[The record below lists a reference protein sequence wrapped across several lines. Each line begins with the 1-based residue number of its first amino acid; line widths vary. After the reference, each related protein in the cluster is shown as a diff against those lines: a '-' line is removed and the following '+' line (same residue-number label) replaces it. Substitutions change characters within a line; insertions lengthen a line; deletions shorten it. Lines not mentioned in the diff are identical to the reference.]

1 MFFSKK
7 LDNFSEIKHCFFSRK
22 KGFSKGIYYSL
33 NCGPGSSDEK
43 KNIEKNLNFVSNFM
57 GAEFNN
63 LILMNQT
70 HSNKVIFIDEKN
82 KNRKKFDC
90 DAIITSLNDVALC
103 VLTADCVPVLLFDKK
118 NGLIGCLHAGWKGAI
133 GGIIENTINEIKKNG
148 KKNKIIASIGPCIG
162 LNNYEVD
169 LDFKKKF
176 LFESKKNEK
185 FFLKKDNEKFNFDL
199 RNFVSL
205 KLTECGVEYIDNVSK
220 DTFSDSDNF
229 FSFRRSLSLGEKDY
243 GRCISSIILKKN

>member
-1 MFFSKK
+1 MIKSKK
-7 LDNFSEIKHCFFSRK
+7 LSKFKKINHFFFNKS
-22 KGFSKGIYYSL
+22 GGTSKGIYKSL
-33 NCGPGSSDEK
+33 NCGLGSSDK
-43 KNIEKNLNFVSNFM
+43 KINVL
-57 GAEFNN
+57 NN
-63 LILMNQT
+63 LEIVRKKIGKRAKKIILTHQL
-70 HSNKVIFIDEKN
+70 HSNKFNFIS
-82 KNRKKFDC
+82 KKS
-90 DAIITSLNDVALC
+90 SLNKKIIGDALITNLVNTPVA

-133 GGIIENTINEIKKNG
+133 SGIIENTVDEIKKYG

-176 LFESKKNEK
+176 IFKSKKNEK
-185 FFLKKDNEKFNFDL
+185 FFFKKDNEKFNFDL
-199 RNFVSL
+199 RNFISL
-205 KLTECGVEYIDNVSK
+205 KLAECGVEDIDNVSK